1 MLKSC
6 EVFLSR
12 TPKVFFICQK
22 RCKTTFFTT
31 KTAEKLWD
39 SASPTRIRTG
49 RGKRAKVKKRVDLGS
64 KHILGEGEA
73 GMVWPGLNVN
83 IKDSKRYQRTE
94 EEQAEFLRKK
104 EEKEKLRIRPKREK
118 VMGWTGAH
126 WGGVFIDPTPNDPF
140 EGFRTLIL
148 EQQRVSHM
156 TGRQGRV
163 YSKKAQVVVGNGN
176 GVIGVGA
183 ATSSDFVSA
192 VRKAKTKA
200 EKRLQLIERFEERTV
215 FEDLYVNHHHTY
227 MYIRQQPKG
236 YGLRCHRA
244 VADIC
249 KIVGIK
255 DLYVKTFGSTT
266 MLNLTKCFMKGLTNQ
281 ETHQQKAD
289 RLGYHVVEYDELRNG
304 YPRVLASPK
313 NGTNSEE
320 FDEMES
326 YLNQDLL
333 IREFKNVEG
342 LRNDIWSRAQITNN
356 RGMPVPPCQ
365 VIPED
370 ITSIKKY
377 RISKESEI

>member
-1 MLKSC
+1 MK
-6 EVFLSR
+6 
-12 TPKVFFICQK
+12 P
-22 RCKTTFFTT
+22 
-31 KTAEKLWD
+31 AEPLWD
-39 SASPTRIRTG
+39 SASPTKQRIG
-49 RGKRAKVKKRVDLGS
+49 RGKRAKKKQRVDLG
-64 KHILGEGEA
+64 KEKVLGEGEI
-73 GMVWPGLNVN
+73 GMVWPGLNIN
-83 IKDSKRYQRTE
+83 IKDTQRYQRSE
-94 EEQAEFLRKK
+94 EEQAEFLKLR
-104 EEKEKLRIRPKREK
+104 EEKEKARIRPPREK

-126 WGGVFIDPTPNDPF
+126 WGGVFLDPTPNDPF

-148 EQQRVSHM
+148 SQQRVSHM

-163 YSKKAQVVVGNGN
+163 YSKKAQVAVGNGN
-176 GVIGVGA
+176 GVIGFGA
-183 ATSSDFVSA
+183 ASSPDFVSA

-266 MLNLTKCFMKGLTNQ
+266 MLNLTKCFLKGLTMQ

-304 YPRVLASPK
+304 YPRVLASPS
-313 NGTNSEE
+313 NGTKSEE
-320 FDEMES
+320 FNEMES

-333 IREFKNVEG
+333 IREFKNIEG
-342 LRNDIWSRAQITNN
+342 LRNDVWSRAQITNN

-365 VIPED
+365 VVPED
-370 ITSIKKY
+370 ITSIKNY
-377 RISKESEI
+377 RLTEESAV